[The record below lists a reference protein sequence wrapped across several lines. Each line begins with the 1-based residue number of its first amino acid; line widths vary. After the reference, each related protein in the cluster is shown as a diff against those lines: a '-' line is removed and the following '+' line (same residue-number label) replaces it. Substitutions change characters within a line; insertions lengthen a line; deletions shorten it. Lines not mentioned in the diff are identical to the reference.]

1 MSDSVFTQLLDLACG
16 AFLLTAVVVLWRRE
30 LAVIVDV
37 FALQG
42 VALATV
48 PLLIGWHEG
57 RWDLAAVAAGI
68 AVLRAGILPHLMRRA
83 LTATTAPPHADEDE
97 DEDEASYG
105 TYGTNRTASWDRTDG
120 PHGPERTDP
129 TDGAHRYRADAGEA
143 RETQPLVNVAASL
156 LTAALLTLL
165 AYAVSRPLI
174 ALDPSPATRA
184 LPVGLA
190 VVLIG
195 FFVLTTRR
203 RALSQVVG
211 FLLLDNGITATA
223 FLATSGVP
231 LIVELGVSFDV
242 LLAVLVLQIL
252 TTRMRTAFG
261 TTDLDDLRE
270 LHD

>member
-1 MSDSVFTQLLDLACG
+1 MSGGLYTQLLDLACG
-16 AFLLTAVVVLWRRE
+16 AFLLAAVIVLWRRE
-30 LAVIVDV
+30 LAAIVRI

-42 VALATV
+42 IALAAIAV
-48 PLLIGWHEG
+48 LLGAHER
-57 RWDLAAVAAGI
+57 RWDLVGVGVGI
-68 AVLRAGILPHLMRRA
+68 GGLRAGVLPYLMRRA
-83 LTATTAPPHADEDE
+83 LAALTGDQ
-97 DEDEASYG
+97 
-105 TYGTNRTASWDRTDG
+105 RR
-120 PHGPERTDP
+120 HG
-129 TDGAHRYRADAGEA
+129 DAGAET

-165 AYAVSRPLI
+165 AYAVARPLTE
-174 ALDPSPATRA
+174 LNPTPATSA

-195 FFVLTTRR
+195 FFVLVTRR
-203 RALSQVVG
+203 RALAQVVG

-252 TTRMRTAFG
+252 TTRMREAFG
-261 TTDLDDLRE
+261 TTDIDDLRE

>member
-1 MSDSVFTQLLDLACG
+1 MSSSLYTQLLDLACG
-16 AFLLTAVVVLWRRE
+16 AFLLAAVIVLWRRE
-30 LAVIVDV
+30 LASIVRV

-42 VALATV
+42 IALAAIAV
-48 PLLIGWHEG
+48 LLGAHEE
-57 RWDLAAVAAGI
+57 RWDLI
-68 AVLRAGILPHLMRRA
+68 AVGLGIGALRAGLLPYLMRRA
-83 LTATTAPPHADEDE
+83 LAALTQ
-97 DEDEASYG
+97 
-105 TYGTNRTASWDRTDG
+105 DRRWHGDG
-120 PHGPERTDP
+120 
-129 TDGAHRYRADAGEA
+129 GAET

-165 AYAVSRPLI
+165 AYAVARPLTE
-174 ALDPSPATRA
+174 LNPTPATRA

-195 FFVLTTRR
+195 FFVLVTRR
-203 RALSQVVG
+203 RALAQVVG

-252 TTRMRTAFG
+252 TTRMRAAFG
-261 TTDLDDLRE
+261 TTDIDDLRE

>member
-1 MSDSVFTQLLDLACG
+1 MSDGLYTQLLDLACG
-16 AFLLTAVVVLWRRE
+16 AFLLAAVIVLWLRE
-30 LAVIVDV
+30 LAAIVRV

-42 VALATV
+42 IALAAIAV
-48 PLLIGWHEG
+48 LLGVHEE
-57 RWDLAAVAAGI
+57 RWDLIGVGI
-68 AVLRAGILPHLMRRA
+68 GVGLLRAGALPYLMRRA
-83 LTATTAPPHADEDE
+83 LTALAAD
-97 DEDEASYG
+97 
-105 TYGTNRTASWDRTDG
+105 RVR
-120 PHGPERTDP
+120 
-129 TDGAHRYRADAGEA
+129 GEEV

-165 AYAVSRPLI
+165 AYAVARPLT
-174 ALDPSPATRA
+174 ALNPTPATRA

-195 FFVLTTRR
+195 FFVLVTRR
-203 RALSQVVG
+203 RALAQVVG

-242 LLAVLVLQIL
+242 LLAVLVLQVL
-252 TTRMRTAFG
+252 TTRMREAFG
-261 TTDLDDLRE
+261 TTDIDDLRE

>member
-1 MSDSVFTQLLDLACG
+1 MNGGLYTQFLDLACG
-16 AFLLTAVVVLWRRE
+16 AFLLAAVVTLWHRE
-30 LAVIVDV
+30 LTAIVRV

-42 VALATV
+42 IALA
-48 PLLIGWHEG
+48 
-57 RWDLAAVAAGI
+57 AI
-68 AVLRAGILPHLMRRA
+68 AVLLGAHEERGDIIVVGLGIGLLRAGVLPYLIRRVLSA
-83 LTATTAPPHADEDE
+83 LTADRVHRDEV
-97 DEDEASYG
+97 
-105 TYGTNRTASWDRTDG
+105 
-120 PHGPERTDP
+120 
-129 TDGAHRYRADAGEA
+129 

-165 AYAVSRPLI
+165 AYAVARPLTE
-174 ALDPSPATRA
+174 LNPTPATRA

-195 FFVLTTRR
+195 FFVLVTRR
-203 RALSQVVG
+203 RALAQVVG

-252 TTRMRTAFG
+252 TTRMREAFG
-261 TTDLDDLRE
+261 TTDIDDLRE

>member
-1 MSDSVFTQLLDLACG
+1 MNGGLYTQLLDLACG
-16 AFLLTAVVVLWRRE
+16 LFLLAAVLVLWVRE
-30 LAVIVDV
+30 LAVIVRI

-42 VALATV
+42 IALAALAM
-48 PLLIGWHEG
+48 LLGAHEQ
-57 RWDLAAVAAGI
+57 RWDCIGVGI
-68 AVLRAGILPHLMRRA
+68 GIGLLRAGVLPHLMRRA
-83 LTATTAPPHADEDE
+83 LAALTAERQR
-97 DEDEASYG
+97 YG
-105 TYGTNRTASWDRTDG
+105 TTVAES
-120 PHGPERTDP
+120 
-129 TDGAHRYRADAGEA
+129 

-165 AYAVSRPLI
+165 AYAVARPLTE
-174 ALDPSPATRA
+174 LNPTPATRA

-190 VVLIG
+190 TVLIG
-195 FFVLTTRR
+195 FFVLVTRR
-203 RALSQVVG
+203 RALAQVVG

-252 TTRMRTAFG
+252 TTRMREAFG
-261 TTDLDDLRE
+261 TTDIDDLRE